1 MALPSK
7 EGRELMKS
15 AMLEAYLLQINRMAL
30 SNGLI
35 DKDAYIAMQGKIKA
49 TPVKSVISR
58 LDTV

>member
-15 AMLEAYLLQINRMAL
+15 AMIEAYLLQINRMAL

-35 DKDAYIAMQGKIKA
+35 DKDAYIAMQGIIKA
-49 TPVKSVISR
+49 TPVMSAIPNM
-58 LDTV
+58 DTV